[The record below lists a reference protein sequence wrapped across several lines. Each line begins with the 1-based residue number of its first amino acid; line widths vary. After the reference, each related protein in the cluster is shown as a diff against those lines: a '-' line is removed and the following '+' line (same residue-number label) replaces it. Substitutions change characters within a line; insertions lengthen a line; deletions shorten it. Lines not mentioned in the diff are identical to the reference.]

1 MTIYLYIKQC
11 THCGL
16 KYFGKTTNENPYYLG
31 SGKYW
36 LRHLKLH
43 GRKNI
48 INIEIYTFDNENEA
62 KAFALMFSEYNCI
75 VESKLW
81 ANIIIENA
89 VDGAPTGHKGHIF
102 TFEQKQKMSDSGKN
116 KWKKENIRNSI
127 IEAQKK
133 AANTPERL
141 QKSSEIAKK
150 QWNEDRRKKQSE
162 IMTGRKSHTKGKKLG
177 KRPHTSSKI
186 SNATKGKPKIR
197 ISRISDKKEM
207 SVNYY
212 TRWLKSIDQDI
223 LANNPS
229 K

>member
-1 MTIYLYIKQC
+1 MAIHLYVKKC
-11 THCGL
+11 SHCEL
-16 KYFGKTTNENPYYLG
+16 KYFGKTTKNPYSYKG

-36 LRHLKLH
+36 LRHLKSHNVKPETL
-43 GRKNI
+43 
-48 INIEIYTFDNENEA
+48 EIYTFDNENEA